1 MNQKIEHKFWNHFDD
16 FSVIPKENVVNIPH
30 VLPKEYEWYSIDNQ
44 NIDERNQYIQ
54 FLHENYLED
63 INNIIRIIYSE
74 EFILWYF
81 GCQER
86 VGTTIL
92 CVRAKKS
99 KKIVGTISAL
109 VIQMK
114 IGNQVEITPFINFLC
129 VHKNLRD
136 KRLAPLLIKE
146 LIRYGFANKICSMAI
161 FSSAKNLPIPKIQT
175 LRIYSRY
182 LSPLKLLKNHFIS
195 LPSTYTKF
203 SNPIE
208 MFEKTFKLHSD
219 IQNPRIR
226 KYQDSDL
233 KKVYLLYL
241 QIQNN
246 HSVVP
251 IFTEKELSYWI
262 QPRGNTVY
270 TYVEHDH
277 ENEEIL
283 SFWSFYRVSYKILQ
297 SGESVECAFL
307 SYFWCKNKPV
317 ENMKDILSIAKNEG
331 FDIFN
336 CYEMSNIRYFVDECK
351 FYESTNCLTF
361 YPFNFSSIQI
371 DTEKILLPI
380 I

>member
-1 MNQKIEHKFWNHFDD
+1 MNQKIEHKFWNHFDN
-16 FSVIPKENVVNIPH
+16 FSIMPKEENLYTPYI
-30 VLPKEYEWYSIDNQ
+30 LPKEYEWYSID
-44 NIDERNQYIQ
+44 IHSLDERKEYMQ

-63 INNIIRIIYSE
+63 INNIIRVIYSE

-92 CVRAKKS
+92 CVRAKRS
-99 KKIVGTISAL
+99 KKIVGTISGL
-109 VIQMK
+109 VQEVK
-114 IGNQVEITPFINFLC
+114 IGSQVEIAPFINFLC

-146 LIRYGFANKICSMAI
+146 LIRYGFANKICNMAI
-161 FSSAKNLPIPKIQT
+161 FSSAKYLPIPNIGIS
-175 LRIYSRY
+175 RIYSRY

-208 MFEKTFKLHSD
+208 MFDKTFKLPID

-226 KYQDSDL
+226 KYQDSNL
-233 KKVYLLYL
+233 EKVYSLYL
-241 QIQNN
+241 QIQDS

-251 IFTEKELSYWI
+251 IFSEKELSYWI

-270 TYVEHDH
+270 TYVEHDG
-277 ENEEIL
+277 ENKEIL
-283 SFWSFYRVSYKILQ
+283 SFWSFYRVTYKILK
-297 SGESVECAFL
+297 SGETVECAFL
-307 SYFWCKNKPV
+307 SYFWCKNNPI
-317 ENMKDILSIAKNEG
+317 ENMKDILSIAKNED
-331 FDIFN
+331 FDLFN
-336 CYEMSNIRYFVDECK
+336 CYEMSNISPFIDECK
-351 FYESTNCLTF
+351 FYESSDCLTF
-361 YPFNFSSIQI
+361 YPFNFFSGQI
-371 DTEKILLPI
+371 NPEKILLPI